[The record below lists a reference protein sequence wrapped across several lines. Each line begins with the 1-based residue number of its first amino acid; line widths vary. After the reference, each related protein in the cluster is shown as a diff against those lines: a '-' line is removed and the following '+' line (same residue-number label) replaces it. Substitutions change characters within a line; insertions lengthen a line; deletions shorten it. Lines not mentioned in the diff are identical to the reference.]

1 MQTGLTDSEGT
12 FLSLVLRCQPIT
24 TYEVAKIY
32 AASPVSSF
40 NTSPGKLYPLVRRL
54 RERGLIAAEPAPDD
68 ARGTE
73 RLSCTE
79 AGRSQVRAWVLDMR
93 PAHLLLEDPLRTKI
107 SALNLLSADERL
119 RWAAAALAAL
129 NAKLEEIEDY
139 ARATETPYGD
149 LVRQNAV
156 LSLSARMEWL
166 NDVIIALAQEKQP

>member
-1 MQTGLTDSEGT
+1 LQTGLTDSEGT

-32 AASPVSSF
+32 AASPVSGF

-68 ARGTE
+68 GRGTE

-79 AGRSQVRAWVLDMR
+79 SGRSEVRAWVLEMR

-107 SALNLLSADERL
+107 SALNLLTADERL
-119 RWAAAALAAL
+119 RWAATALAAL
-129 NAKLEEIEDY
+129 NAKLDEIEDY
-139 ARATETPYGD
+139 AKATETPFGD

-166 NDVIIALAQEKQP
+166 NEVIIALAQEKNP